1 MDYTFF
7 KTVKYDVSVSPAFLI
22 ASDGIKLDYWH
33 HQSVSS
39 DKVLIFYHGGGAY
52 QVDAYQQMAQLL
64 AEKHGMS
71 CYLFDIR
78 GHGLSGGPRG
88 DAPSVDRV
96 LLDVQEAIV
105 FVKQQNPEAQL
116 FVGGHSSGCG
126 LVMHAMQKGYVPT
139 DIAGMIFVA
148 PFLGAQ
154 SKLILKND
162 FIKKVAFWWFI
173 IHGITG
179 LGLHRPAIFFNY
191 PDWLR
196 KQSPMLLD
204 YYTVAMA
211 HAITPE
217 DGDGYLKKISM
228 PLHIIIGSD
237 DKQINSAMLQDW
249 QKQGLLGSNT
259 TVTVVPDT
267 GHFSVLF
274 AFPVA
279 LNCT

>member
-7 KTVKYDVSVSPAFLI
+7 KTVQCVASVASAFFT
-22 ASDGIKLDYWH
+22 ASDGVQLAYWH
-33 HQSVSS
+33 HSPVVDQH
-39 DKVLIFYHGGGAY
+39 KVLVFYHGGGAY
-52 QVDAYQQMAQLL
+52 QVNAYQQMAKEM
-64 AEKHGMS
+64 AEKHGMG

-78 GHGLSGGPRG
+78 GHGLSGGARG

-96 LLDVQEAIV
+96 LLDVQEAIA
-105 FVKQQNPEAQL
+105 FVRQQNPAAQI
-116 FVGGHSSGCG
+116 FIGGHSSGCG
-126 LVMHAMQKGYVPT
+126 LVMHALQKGCVPN
-139 DIAGMIFVA
+139 DIAGMIFIA

-162 FIKKVAFWWFI
+162 FVKKVAFWWFV
-173 IHGITG
+173 IHSITG

-217 DGDGYLKKISM
+217 DGDAFLGKISV
-228 PLHIIIGSD
+228 PLYVIIGKD
-237 DKQINSAMLQDW
+237 DKQISSAMLQDW
-249 QKQGLLGSNT
+249 QKQGLLASNT

-267 GHFSVLF
+267 GHFSILF
-274 AFPVA
+274 AVPGA
-279 LNCT
+279 M